1 MSKLKKCLMNF
12 VVSFSFPKCDV
23 LSCVLFQVLTR
34 KEMMDSLRAA
44 LRVREET
51 DVFYIVYSGSSQ
63 KYSGRWLCIDGFV
76 DLNDVMKIWTVS
88 LARAPE
94 NGGFPAKG
102 TRLVLVRSLHHHQVN
117 TERERERKRKR
128 EHTKKFAWSIF
139 PCPNRVH
146 ARRSSTALPAECG

>member
-1 MSKLKKCLMNF
+1 
-12 VVSFSFPKCDV
+12 
-23 LSCVLFQVLTR
+23 
-34 KEMMDSLRAA
+34 MDSLRAA

-76 DLNDVMKIWTVS
+76 DLNDLMKIWTVS

-102 TRLVLVRSLHHHQVN
+102 TRLVLVRSLHHHHEVC
-117 TERERERKRKR
+117 TRT
-128 EHTKKFAWSIF
+128 HTHTHTHTQIHSKFWLIEWIPVLIACMLTDHRQ
-139 PCPNRVH
+139 PCQRNVGE
-146 ARRSSTALPAECG
+146 AI